1 MDTRYLLVLVGY
13 GNWLSTREGLKIL
26 RNSSQE
32 NATFQA
38 FLKKSDRLVV
48 HSSLYSSIWMGASFF
63 EKIHVKL
70 IGNEEARKYLKQVPA
85 NEKFV
90 LILSPEDIYISADIP
105 KKLHTH
111 YKTQLD
117 LGSLPVEI
125 LEETKLNG
133 IRLVLANK
141 K

>member
-1 MDTRYLLVLVGY
+1 
-13 GNWLSTREGLKIL
+13 
-26 RNSSQE
+26 
-32 NATFQA
+32 
-38 FLKKSDRLVV
+38 
-48 HSSLYSSIWMGASFF
+48 MGVSFF

-70 IGNEEARKYLKQVPA
+70 IGNKEAKEYLKQVPA

-105 KKLHTH
+105 KKLHAQ

-117 LGSLPVEI
+117 LDLLPMEI